1 VLDGMLDGL
10 GFDILQ
16 NGAGVR
22 NSDQYIE
29 YGRLARKR

>member
-1 VLDGMLDGL
+1 MLDGL

-16 NGAGVR
+16 NGASFVR
-22 NSDQYIE
+22 ADGDID

>member
-1 VLDGMLDGL
+1 MDRLLDGL

-16 NGAGVR
+16 NDSTVR
-22 NSDQYIE
+22 EPGQVIE